1 MRNLSLDEKISIK
14 GALAKKGVLPNV
26 LVQLDTAAAMR
37 LHWACFG
44 IPVAMHNRPQS
55 CPLWRRRSPRAA
67 LMQ

>member
-14 GALAKKGVLPNV
+14 GKLAKKGVLPTM

-44 IPVAMHNRPQS
+44 TPAAMHSTPKM
-55 CPLWRRRSPRAA
+55 WRRRTLRAA
-67 LMQ
+67 LMH